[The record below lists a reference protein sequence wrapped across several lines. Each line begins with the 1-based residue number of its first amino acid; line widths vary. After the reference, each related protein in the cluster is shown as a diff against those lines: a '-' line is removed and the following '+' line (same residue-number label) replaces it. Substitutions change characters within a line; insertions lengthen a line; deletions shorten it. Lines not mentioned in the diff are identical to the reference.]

1 MAFAAFG
8 SFWGVWGASVPRVQ
22 HQAGI
27 SDGQL
32 GFALLFVGAGALPAM
47 LLVGRALDRWGLRV
61 AALVI
66 GALGGVGAGL
76 ALTAVNLASLC
87 VGLAFVGAT
96 SGAAD
101 VAENAVAGRAEEIA
115 GRPVITHAH
124 GFFSGLVVLASL
136 ATGLVSSLPLA
147 VPFIAVAV
155 LSLLAGAA
163 LLKTLPAGV
172 TAQGHDRVAASDS
185 SPSGRWRIV
194 PFLLIGVLGALAFA
208 SENAH
213 QSWSAVF
220 AHDELHSGAGLS
232 AVAPAVFAGTVAITR
247 FATGGLKAAHARTAL
262 LAGAVAAAAGA
273 ALIAAAPTL
282 FIAGLGLAAAA
293 AGTAVLFPTLIGIVS
308 RNVDES
314 RRGRATSVVTTVSY
328 LGFIVGPV
336 YVGLWADA
344 VGLRGAMLAVAALAV
359 GLFVLTPA
367 LLRLSG
373 FGDPGRRSHV
383 RDEAARPF
391 AIVDSGTRHSV
402 AGRPRS
408 TFMHGRTGGDRRRR
422 SW

>member
-1 MAFAAFG
+1 MIASAFVAFAAFG

-47 LLVGRALDRWGLRV
+47 LLAGRALDRWGLQV
-61 AALVI
+61 AALLI
-66 GALGGVGAGL
+66 GALGVVGAGL
-76 ALTAVNLASLC
+76 ALTAVNLANLC
-87 VGLAFVGAT
+87 VGLALVGAT

-101 VAENAVAGRAEEIA
+101 VAENAVAGRAEKIA
-115 GRPVITHAH
+115 GRPVITRAH
-124 GFFSGLVVLASL
+124 GIFSSLVVLASL
-136 ATGLVSSLPLA
+136 ATGLVSAASLPLA

-155 LSLLAGAA
+155 LSLVAA
-163 LLKTLPAGV
+163 AFLLKTVPAGV
-172 TAQGHDRVAASDS
+172 AAQGHERVAGSDS
-185 SPSGRWRIV
+185 SPFDRREMV

-247 FATGGLKAAHARTAL
+247 FATGGLKPVHARTVL
-262 LAGAVAAAAGA
+262 LAGALAAAAGA

-282 FIAGLGLAAAA
+282 FIDGLGLAAAA
-293 AGTAVLFPTLIGIVS
+293 AGTAVLFPTLVGVVS

-328 LGFIVGPV
+328 LGFLLGPV
-336 YVGLWADA
+336 YVGLWAGA

-359 GLFVLTPA
+359 GLVVLAPA

-373 FGDPGRRSHV
+373 FGDPGRRSHG
-383 RDEAARPF
+383 RNDEAAQR
-391 AIVDSGTRHSV
+391 V
-402 AGRPRS
+402 AVL
-408 TFMHGRTGGDRRRR
+408 RTATDP
-422 SW
+422 